1 MRCQICDC
9 EINKGEEVYEIF
21 AKDRLWDICELCAIA
36 AERLGHKILSCV
48 TNEGE

>member
-9 EINKGEEVYEIF
+9 KINHGEDVYEIF

-36 AERLGHKILSCV
+36 AQRLGHNIISVETFGVK
-48 TNEGE
+48 